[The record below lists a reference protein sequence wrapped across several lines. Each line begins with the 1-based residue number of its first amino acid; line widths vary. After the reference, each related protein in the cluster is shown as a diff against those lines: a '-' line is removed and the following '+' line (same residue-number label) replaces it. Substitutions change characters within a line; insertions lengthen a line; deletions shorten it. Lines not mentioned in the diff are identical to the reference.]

1 MKLKLHRPLQPTR
14 ARSATIATLTVGL
27 ALTLTACGS
36 DSGAEGGSAGSGSD
50 GASGATGGTVTI
62 TDSSG
67 EEVEV
72 PANPETV
79 VVTDWSVTRT
89 LNDLGVELDGIPA
102 STAGLP
108 EDLAGLADVTTVG
121 TVREPDFEGISALE
135 PDLVIIAGRSGTPEV
150 LAEMK
155 KITPNVI
162 DMSVRWED
170 PADQLG
176 LIEERTVDLGSIFGK
191 EAEAQ
196 ALMDEATSA
205 VEEIHDEVTAAGT
218 KAMMVQVSGGTVSA
232 YGPGSRFGILHEAFG
247 FADTGAPVD
256 TENSH
261 GQEISQEFFT
271 QYNPDVI
278 YVLDR
283 SKTIGEQAQGA
294 LEVLNNGLVDTTNAA
309 KNDKIVEVEGFSWY
323 IADNAP
329 SSITTM
335 IEDVRKGL

>member
-1 MKLKLHRPLQPTR
+1 MKHTLHRPL
-14 ARSATIATLTVGL
+14 AVTLALGL
-27 ALTLTACGS
+27 ALTLTACG
-36 DSGAEGGSAGSGSD
+36 DDADAGTAGSASGE
-50 GASGATGGTVTI
+50 TVTV
-62 TDSSG
+62 TDAAG

-89 LNDLGVELDGIPA
+89 LNDLGVELDGVPA

-108 EDLAGLADVTTVG
+108 EDMANLSEVTTVG

-150 LAEMK
+150 LAEMQ
-155 KITPNVI
+155 KITPNVV
-162 DMSVRWED
+162 DLSVRWED
-170 PADQLG
+170 PADQLD
-176 LIEERTVDLGSIFGK
+176 LIEQRTVDLGKIFGK
-191 EAEAQ
+191 E
-196 ALMDEATSA
+196 DEARTLMGDALNA
-205 VEEIHDEVTAAGT
+205 VQEINGEVTASDLT
-218 KAMMVQVSGGTVSA
+218 AMMVQVSGGTVSA

-294 LEVLNNGLVDTTNAA
+294 LEVLNNGLVDTTTAA
-309 KNDKIVEVEGFSWY
+309 QNDKIVEVEGFSWY

-329 SSITTM
+329 SSIAKM
-335 IEDVRKGL
+335 VEDVRKGL

>member
-36 DSGAEGGSAGSGSD
+36 DSGAEGGSAGSGSN

-176 LIEERTVDLGSIFGK
+176 LIEERTVDLGSIFGR

-294 LEVLNNGLVDTTNAA
+294 LEALNNGLVDTTNAA